1 MILVL
6 CQNKKCTLTTFCIT
20 NKNKWNVFHF
30 CHISRNNIHSLTYWF
45 NPVASHEEY
54 KRIKCSAM
62 TSPLVGW
69 KGSRPKMLKLQTVI
83 LLSYLIILTRSRH
96 GFFHSF
102 AGSPRA
108 WGSGNQ
114 RHEND
119 ETLNGGIYYNVL
131 QNFRQFINIRDK
143 SWSIMF
149 PVHPK
154 YITRPGVWH
163 RWPDLWF
170 FLLPQE
176 SCLQEYGKTR
186 YERQYGKI
194 RGEITSC
201 RYWVSKCPA
210 VCWTLLYWSLWGP
223 LFRDGRVGIFPGL
236 WLQGN

>member
-1 MILVL
+1 MGWNVYNLNRKVSWGITEPQVVYVLWDPLLVVSFWVWRGMNNNLSIMILVL

-83 LLSYLIILTRSRH
+83 LLISSLIILTRSRH

-102 AGSPRA
+102 AGSPRT

-131 QNFRQFINIRDK
+131 
-143 SWSIMF
+143 
-149 PVHPK
+149 
-154 YITRPGVWH
+154 
-163 RWPDLWF
+163 
-170 FLLPQE
+170 
-176 SCLQEYGKTR
+176 
-186 YERQYGKI
+186 
-194 RGEITSC
+194 
-201 RYWVSKCPA
+201 
-210 VCWTLLYWSLWGP
+210 
-223 LFRDGRVGIFPGL
+223 
-236 WLQGN
+236 